1 LQKYYRYDI
10 LIPRKHFHKLK
21 EEILMAI
28 KYIPEPFR
36 IKMVET
42 IKVLSREERE
52 QKIKEANY
60 NLFNLKA
67 EDVYIDLLTDSGTN
81 AMSDVQWAGVMRGDE
96 AYAGGRSYFR
106 LVEAGKDIF
115 GYEYIQPVHQGR
127 AAEKVM
133 FGLLLGPGKVSI
145 SNMFFDTTRAHVE
158 IAGARAIDCVVP
170 EAADP
175 TKRAPFKGN
184 MDVERLERLI
194 NEHGADKVGLVV
206 MTITNNSAGGQPV
219 SVQNMREVSAVCKK
233 YNIQLCIDAAR
244 FAENAYFVKQREEE
258 FKDASIK
265 DIVREMFS
273 YGDMFTMSAKKD
285 AIVNMG
291 GLIGIKN
298 DKDLYQRAK
307 ANTISFEGFTT
318 YGGLSGRDL
327 EALAIG
333 LYEGMDEDQLR
344 YRIGQLEYIASK
356 LDDAG
361 IAYQSPVGGHGLF
374 IDAKA
379 MFPHI
384 PYNEFPAQALAIEL
398 YKEAGIRTCDIG
410 SYMLG
415 NDPDTGEQLQSDF
428 EFTRLA
434 IPRRVYTQAH
444 FDIMADAIIAIKER
458 ASEISGYRIT
468 WEPKVLRHFQASLE
482 PIK

>member
-1 LQKYYRYDI
+1 
-10 LIPRKHFHKLK
+10 
-21 EEILMAI
+21 MSI

-52 QKIKEANY
+52 QKIKEAKY
-60 NLFNLKA
+60 NVFNLKA

-133 FGLLLGPGKVSI
+133 FGLMMGPEKVSI

-170 EAADP
+170 EAESP
-175 TKRAPFKGN
+175 NFRAPFKGN
-184 MDVERLERLI
+184 MDVEKLERLI
-194 NEHGADKVGLVV
+194 KEYGTDKVALVV

-219 SVQNMREVSAVCKK
+219 SVQNMRDVSTICKK
-233 YNIQLCIDAAR
+233 YNIPLCIDAAR
-244 FAENAYFVKQREEE
+244 FAENAYFIKQREEE
-258 FKDASIK
+258 FKNYSIK
-265 DIVREMFS
+265 EIIREIFS
-273 YGDMFTMSAKKD
+273 YADMFTMSAKKD

-298 DKDLYQRAK
+298 DKELYQRAK

-333 LYEGMDEDQLR
+333 LYEGLDEEQLR
-344 YRIGQLEYIASK
+344 YRIGQVEYLASK

-361 IAYQSPVGGHGLF
+361 ISYQSPVGGHGLF
-374 IDAKA
+374 LDAKA

-398 YKEAGIRTCDIG
+398 YKEAGIRACDIG

-415 NDPDTGEQLQSDF
+415 NDPDTGEQLKADF

-458 ASEISGYRIT
+458 ASEIRGYRIT

-482 PIK
+482 PIEK